1 MHIPDGLIPFPQYI
15 IYWLLII
22 PPVYLSLRWARREMD
37 EMTTPL
43 LAVLAAGIFAIQA
56 VNLPIGMGTSG
67 HMVGAVLVAIIL
79 GSPYAG
85 LLLLTL
91 VLVVQAFVFYDGG
104 ITTLGVN
111 IFNMGLVSCWSG
123 YYAYRWLEGKLGT
136 VNASFVGA
144 WLGLV
149 LSAIAATVEIYLAG
163 AFPLVEALVVMGT
176 FHAVIGF
183 IGEGFITA
191 LVVKF
196 ILKSRPDIMRAEQR
210 KPLSRNT
217 FVAVAAV
224 IMVLA
229 IAAPY
234 LASTNP
240 DGLEQAMF
248 ILMGEEK
255 IEITLDTS
263 LLYSAP
269 MPDYSIPGLG
279 RAGEVLAIAAG
290 TIMVLVAGLL
300 LIKFAG
306 KNIVMTPGSSMGN
319 GDAGDDNTIS
329 SNSSSNISSNSNS
342 NSSSNSNSNSSS
354 NSSSNSNGNDNANG
368 NGWVSEDRDWGTPY
382 IIETRD
388 LTHVYRSGST
398 KALSSINFCVKPG
411 ERVVLLGANGAG
423 KSTLFK
429 HLNGIL
435 KSTSGQVLVKGQP
448 ITRSNIKDVR
458 RTVGVVF
465 QNPDDQILSPTV
477 AQDVAFG
484 PRNLGLSPSRVES
497 RVKRALEMVRLTG
510 YEERAPHHLSG
521 GEKKRVAIAGILAM
535 KPEVLVLDEPTN
547 GLDPGA
553 AERLMRLIME
563 MNQKLGITMII
574 ATHEVDLVPEFAQRV
589 CVMSAGMITGEGT
602 PTEIFG
608 RPDLIAKT
616 HLRLPVVAQLMKK
629 LKEAELDVA
638 MELTVDEARDEIV
651 RVADRRG

>member
-15 IYWLLII
+15 IYWLLILI
-22 PPVYLSLRWARREMD
+22 PLYLSLRWARQEMD
-37 EMTTPL
+37 EMKTPL

-67 HMVGAVLVAIIL
+67 HMVGAVLAAIIL

-85 LLLLTL
+85 LILLTL

-104 ITTLGVN
+104 ITTLGAN

-149 LSAIAATVEIYLAG
+149 LSALAATVQIYLAG

-196 ILKSRPDIMRAEQR
+196 ILKSRPDIMSQKQR

-217 FVAVAAV
+217 LVAVAAV

-240 DGLEQAMF
+240 DGLEQAMVIF
-248 ILMGEEK
+248 MGEEK
-255 IEITLDTS
+255 IETTIDTS

-269 MPDYSIPGLG
+269 MPDYSITRLG
-279 RAGEVLAIAAG
+279 RSGEVLAIALG
-290 TIMVLVAGLL
+290 TILVLAAGLL
-300 LIKFAG
+300 FIKLAG
-306 KNIVMTPGSSMGN
+306 KKIVMTPGSSMRN
-319 GDAGDDNTIS
+319 GDTGDNK
-329 SNSSSNISSNSNS
+329 NISSNSNDDA
-342 NSSSNSNSNSSS
+342 
-354 NSSSNSNGNDNANG
+354 NDNG

-484 PRNLGLSPSRVES
+484 PMNLGLSPDRVES

>member
-22 PPVYLSLRWARREMD
+22 VPLYLSLRWARHEMD
-37 EMTTPL
+37 EMKTPL

-67 HMVGAVLVAIIL
+67 HMVGAVLAAIIL

-104 ITTLGVN
+104 ITTLGAN

-123 YYAYRWLEGKLGT
+123 YYTYRWLEGRLGT
-136 VNASFVGA
+136 LSASFAGA

-149 LSAIAATVEIYLAG
+149 LSSITATMQIYLGG
-163 AFPLVEALVVMGT
+163 AFPLVEALVVMVT
-176 FHAVIGF
+176 FHAIIGI

-191 LVVKF
+191 TVVKF
-196 ILKSRPDIMRAEQR
+196 ILSSRPDIMNLEQR
-210 KPLSRNT
+210 KPISRNT
-217 FVAVAAV
+217 LVVVAAAILVLAVAA
-224 IMVLA
+224 
-229 IAAPY
+229 PY
-234 LASTNP
+234 IASTNP
-240 DGLEQAMF
+240 DGLEQAMVMF
-248 ILMGEEK
+248 MGEEK
-255 IEITLDTS
+255 IETTLDAS
-263 LLYSAP
+263 MQYSAP
-269 MPDYSIPGLG
+269 MPDYSISGLG
-279 RAGEVLAIAAG
+279 RAGEVLSIVAG
-290 TIMVLVAGLL
+290 TILVLAVGLL
-300 LIKFAG
+300 LMKVAG
-306 KNIVMTPGSSMGN
+306 KNRVVTPGTST
-319 GDAGDDNTIS
+319 GDTSIGDDNSIN
-329 SNSSSNISSNSNS
+329 SNITSFSSSDS
-342 NSSSNSNSNSSS
+342 
-354 NSSSNSNGNDNANG
+354 NDNDNGNG

-382 IIETRD
+382 IVETRD
-388 LTHVYRSGST
+388 LTHIYHSGSVR
-398 KALSSINFCVKPG
+398 ALDGINFSVKPG

-448 ITRSNIKDVR
+448 INKSNIKDVR

-465 QNPDDQILSPTV
+465 QDPDDQIFSPTV

-484 PRNLGLSPSRVES
+484 PMNLGLSPDVVER

-510 YEERAPHHLSG
+510 YEDRAPHHLSG

-589 CVMSAGMITGEGT
+589 CVMSGGMIIGEGT
-602 PTEIFG
+602 PMEIFG

-616 HLRLPVVAQLMKK
+616 HLRLPVVAQLMEQ

-638 MELTVDEARDEIV
+638 VELTVDGARDEILK
-651 RVADRRG
+651 VAGRRG

>member
-15 IYWLLII
+15 VYWLLIL
-22 PPVYLSLRWARREMD
+22 PPVYLSLRWARQEMD
-37 EMTTPL
+37 EMKTPL

-67 HMVGAVLVAIIL
+67 HMVGAVLAAIIL

-104 ITTLGVN
+104 ITTLGAN

-123 YYAYRWLEGKLGT
+123 YYTYRWLEGRLGT
-136 VNASFVGA
+136 VSASFAGA

-149 LSAIAATVEIYLAG
+149 LSALTATVQLYLAG
-163 AFPLVEALVVMGT
+163 AFPLVEALVVMST
-176 FHAVIGF
+176 FHAVIGL

-196 ILKSRPDIMRAEQR
+196 ILGSRPDIMALGQR
-210 KPLSRNT
+210 KPISRKT
-217 FVAVAAV
+217 LVAVAAV
-224 IMVLA
+224 VLVLA
-229 IAAPY
+229 VAAPY
-234 LASTNP
+234 IASTNP
-240 DGLEQAMF
+240 DGLEQAMVM
-248 ILMGEEK
+248 IMGEEK
-255 IEITLDTS
+255 IDTTLNTS
-263 LLYSAP
+263 LQYNAP
-269 MPDYSIPGLG
+269 LQDYSLPGLG
-279 RAGEVLAIAAG
+279 RVGEVLSIVAG
-290 TIMVLVAGLL
+290 TIVVLALGMLFVKYTLHNNAARTG
-300 LIKFAG
+300 A
-306 KNIVMTPGSSMGN
+306 
-319 GDAGDDNTIS
+319 NTGPVS
-329 SNSSSNISSNSNS
+329 PDE
-342 NSSSNSNSNSSS
+342 
-354 NSSSNSNGNDNANG
+354 SNSNGDGND
-368 NGWVSEDRDWGTPY
+368 WVSKDRDWGTPY
-382 IIETRD
+382 IVETRD
-388 LTHVYRSGST
+388 LTHIYRSGT
-398 KALSSINFCVKPG
+398 TTALNGINFSVRPG

-448 ITRSNIKDVR
+448 INKSNIKDVR

-465 QNPDDQILSPTV
+465 QDPDDQIFSPTV

-484 PRNLGLSPSRVES
+484 PMNLGLPLDVVER

-510 YEERAPHHLSG
+510 YEDRAPHHLSG

-535 KPEVLVLDEPTN
+535 KPEVLILDEPTN

-563 MNQKLGITMII
+563 MNKNLGITMII
-574 ATHEVDLVPEFAQRV
+574 ATHEVDLVPGFAQRV
-589 CVMSAGMITGEGT
+589 CVMSRGTIIGEGT
-602 PTEIFG
+602 AMEIFG

-616 HLRLPVVAQLMKK
+616 HLRLPVVAQLMKQ
-629 LKEAELDVA
+629 LREAELDVA
-638 MELTVDEARDEIV
+638 VELTVDKARDEIL
-651 RVADRRG
+651 RAAGRKE

>member
-1 MHIPDGLIPFPQYI
+1 LHILDGLIPFPQYI
-15 IYWLLII
+15 VYWLLIL
-22 PPVYLSLRWARREMD
+22 PPVYLSLRWARQEMD
-37 EMTTPL
+37 EMKTPL

-67 HMVGAVLVAIIL
+67 HMVGAVLAAIIL

-104 ITTLGVN
+104 LTTLGAN

-123 YYAYRWLEGKLGT
+123 YYTYRWLEGRLGT
-136 VNASFVGA
+136 VSASFAGA

-149 LSAIAATVEIYLAG
+149 LSALTATVQLYLAG

-176 FHAVIGF
+176 FHAVSGL

-196 ILKSRPDIMRAEQR
+196 ILSSRPDIMNLEQR
-210 KPLSRNT
+210 KPISRNT
-217 FVAVAAV
+217 LVAVAAV
-224 IMVLA
+224 VLVLA
-229 IAAPY
+229 VAAPY
-234 LASTNP
+234 IASTNP
-240 DGLEQAMF
+240 DGLERAMV

-255 IEITLDTS
+255 MEATLDAS
-263 LLYSAP
+263 MQYSAP

-279 RAGEVLAIAAG
+279 RVGEVFSIVAG
-290 TIMVLVAGLL
+290 TILVLVLGMLF
-300 LIKFAG
+300 IKFAG
-306 KNIVMTPGSSMGN
+306 KNRMVTPGSG
-319 GDAGDDNTIS
+319 AGDTSMDDDKD
-329 SNSSSNISSNSNS
+329 SNSN
-342 NSSSNSNSNSSS
+342 NSSD
-354 NSSSNSNGNDNANG
+354 SNGNDNGNGNG
-368 NGWVSEDRDWGTPY
+368 NGWVSEERDWGTPY
-382 IIETRD
+382 IVETRD
-388 LTHVYRSGST
+388 LTHIYRSGT
-398 KALSSINFCVKPG
+398 TTALDGINFSVKPG

-465 QNPDDQILSPTV
+465 QDPDDQIFSPTV

-484 PRNLGLSPSRVES
+484 PMNLGLSPDVVER

-510 YEERAPHHLSG
+510 YEDRAPHHLSG

-553 AERLMRLIME
+553 AGRLMRLIME
-563 MNQKLGITMII
+563 MNKNLGITMII

-589 CVMSAGMITGEGT
+589 CVMSGGMIIGEGT
-602 PTEIFG
+602 PMEIFG
-608 RPDLIAKT
+608 RTDLIAKT
-616 HLRLPVVAQLMKK
+616 HLRLPVVAQLMEK

-638 MELTVDEARDEIV
+638 VELTVDGARDEIL
-651 RVADRRG
+651 RAAGRRN

>member
-22 PPVYLSLRWARREMD
+22 VPLYLSLRWARHEMD
-37 EMTTPL
+37 EMKTPL

-67 HMVGAVLVAIIL
+67 HMVGAVLAAIIL

-104 ITTLGVN
+104 ITTLGAN

-123 YYAYRWLEGKLGT
+123 YYTYRWLEGRLGT
-136 VNASFVGA
+136 LSASFAGA

-149 LSAIAATVEIYLAG
+149 LSSITATMQIYLAG
-163 AFPLVEALVVMGT
+163 AFPLVEALVVMVT
-176 FHAVIGF
+176 FHAIIGI

-191 LVVKF
+191 TVVKF
-196 ILKSRPDIMRAEQR
+196 ILSSRPDIMNLEQR
-210 KPLSRNT
+210 KPISRNT
-217 FVAVAAV
+217 LVVVAASILVLAVAA
-224 IMVLA
+224 
-229 IAAPY
+229 PY
-234 LASTNP
+234 IASTNP
-240 DGLEQAMF
+240 DGLEQAMVMF
-248 ILMGEEK
+248 MGEEK
-255 IEITLDTS
+255 IETTLDAS
-263 LLYSAP
+263 MQYSAP
-269 MPDYSIPGLG
+269 MPDYSISGLG
-279 RAGEVLAIAAG
+279 RAGEVLSIVAG
-290 TIMVLVAGLL
+290 TILVLTAGLL
-300 LIKFAG
+300 LMKVAG
-306 KNIVMTPGSSMGN
+306 KNRVVTPGTST
-319 GDAGDDNTIS
+319 GDTSIGDDN
-329 SNSSSNISSNSNS
+329 NSNS
-342 NSSSNSNSNSSS
+342 NSSSDS
-354 NSSSNSNGNDNANG
+354 NDNDNGNG

-382 IIETRD
+382 IVETRD
-388 LTHVYRSGST
+388 LTHIYHSGSVR
-398 KALSSINFCVKPG
+398 ALDGINFSVKPG

-448 ITRSNIKDVR
+448 INKSNIKDVR

-465 QNPDDQILSPTV
+465 QDPDDQIFSPTV

-484 PRNLGLSPSRVES
+484 PMNLGLSPDVVER

-510 YEERAPHHLSG
+510 YEDRAPHHLSG

-535 KPEVLVLDEPTN
+535 KSEVLVLDEPTN

-589 CVMSAGMITGEGT
+589 CVMSGGMIIGEGT
-602 PTEIFG
+602 PMEIFG

-616 HLRLPVVAQLMKK
+616 HLRLPVVAQLMEQ

-638 MELTVDEARDEIV
+638 VELTVDGARDEILK
-651 RVADRRG
+651 VAGRRG